1 MAKPH
6 PSFFTNVFL
15 RQNPKSIQNSSPN
28 SSIRDRNFSILGESV
43 GSEGSIL
50 SNLDDKRDDKQQ
62 HLIEIANDV
71 SRIIRTRPRWE
82 QTLMFDFPGVNFSDQ
97 NLCCEILKQQKNV
110 IMALRFYHWVS
121 TRSGFSPDL
130 VSSDVVFRGLVRAKA
145 GSLAKSFLENTKF
158 VPKPSSLEP
167 YIECLC
173 YNGLI
178 EEALAVIDELKGVGY
193 CLALSTWNS
202 ALFGSIKAGKSGT
215 VWKLYEDMM
224 GCGVTGD
231 ADTIGYLIYA
241 LSMDN
246 NHSKGYE
253 LMGQLLD
260 TGHAPKNVVFNK
272 LIYESCKSKEFYR
285 MTGLLFSMI
294 DKNCSP
300 DIYTYQELIHGVR
313 DSKCRDG
320 LEVFRIFEYIK
331 KRGYAPDMVM
341 YSTVIHSLVKSK
353 MLGKAKKVWVEMIQ
367 KGFVP
372 NKYTYNALMYGYLKS
387 GNINEAE
394 RLCKEMFDKGYVDST
409 LTYNILISGFCANGM
424 FMKAYRLFQHMVKEG
439 VARDYITFNSL
450 IKGLS
455 SEGCC
460 KAVYGLNIF
469 FDILEHGLKP
479 PTTLYGFLV
488 KKLFEEGHANEA
500 KWLLNARKAHQPLD
514 AQSELGHIG
523 LARLR
528 EVFQQDHGGLTS

>member
-1 MAKPH
+1 M
-6 PSFFTNVFL
+6 
-15 RQNPKSIQNSSPN
+15 
-28 SSIRDRNFSILGESV
+28 
-43 GSEGSIL
+43 GSKDSIL
-50 SNLDDKRDDKQQ
+50 SNLDDKGDNRQQ
-62 HLIEIANDV
+62 HLIEIAKDV
-71 SRIIRTRPRWE
+71 SRIIRTRSRWE
-82 QTLMFDFPGVNFSDQ
+82 HTLMSDFPGVNFSDQ
-97 NLCCEILKQQKNV
+97 NLCREILKQQKNV
-110 IMALRFYHWVS
+110 MMALRFFYWVS
-121 TRSGFSPDL
+121 SRSGFSPDP
-130 VSSDVVFRGLVRAKA
+130 VSSGLVFSGLVRAKA

-158 VPKPSSLEP
+158 VPEPSSLEP

-193 CLALSTWNS
+193 CPALSTWNS
-202 ALFGSIKAGKSGT
+202 ALFGSIKAGKCGT

-253 LMGQLLD
+253 LLGQLLD
-260 TGHAPKNVVFNK
+260 TGHAPKNFVFNK
-272 LIYESCKSKEFYR
+272 LIYEACKSKEFYR

-294 DKNCSP
+294 DKSCSP

-313 DSKCRDG
+313 DSKYRDG

-341 YSTVIHSLVKSK
+341 YSTVIHSLAKSK
-353 MLGKAKKVWVEMIQ
+353 MLGKAKEVWVEMIQ

-372 NKYTYNALMYGYLKS
+372 NNYTYNALMYGYLKS
-387 GNINEAE
+387 GDINEAE

-409 LTYNILISGFCANGM
+409 LTYNILISGFCGNGM
-424 FMKAYRLFQHMVKEG
+424 FMKAYSLFQHMAKEG
-439 VARDYITFNSL
+439 VARDCITYNSL
-450 IKGLS
+450 IKGLL
-455 SEGCC
+455 SEGCW

-469 FDILEHGLKP
+469 YDVLEHGLDP

-488 KKLFEEGHANEA
+488 NKLFEEGHAEEA
-500 KWLLNARKAHQPLD
+500 KWLLEARKAHQPL
-514 AQSELGHIG
+514 QVESQMGHNG
-523 LARLR
+523 LTRLR
-528 EVFQQDHGGLTS
+528 QLLQQHQGLTRLRQL